1 MALGETVTISQ
12 ARYEELLDDETRIN
26 VLCYMLARKD
36 LEIEDIFSIL
46 LGESHLIEKYKSRY
60 DKEKA
65 EREEMLT
72 KYRDSMESEEE

>member
-46 LGESHLIEKYKSRY
+46 LGESHLIEKYKARY
-60 DKEKA
+60 DKEKT
-65 EREEMLT
+65 EREEMLI

>member
-1 MALGETVTISQ
+1 MALEETVTISQ
-12 ARYEELLDDETRIN
+12 ARYEELLDDETRID
-26 VLCYMLARKD
+26 VLCYMLVRKD

-46 LGESHLIEKYKSRY
+46 GESHLIEKYKARY
-60 DKEKA
+60 DKEKT